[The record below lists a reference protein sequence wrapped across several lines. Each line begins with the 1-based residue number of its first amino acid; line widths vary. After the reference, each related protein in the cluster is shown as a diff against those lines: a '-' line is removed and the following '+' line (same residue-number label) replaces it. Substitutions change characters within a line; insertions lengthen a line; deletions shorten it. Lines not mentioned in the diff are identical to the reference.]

1 MADMLDKNEK
11 HLFLEKQDNTENSF
25 IANINVIAKKIS
37 ELVEL
42 NQKLT
47 VEQIAFLST
56 LAESDAPTLVAD
68 LEKGSASG
76 YRKLDIDLL
85 KNYLEYQDSMTDE
98 EKRLLWASS
107 SAKVYYDRITVN
119 FKDRTSISKTFQK
132 LGLDTVISNH
142 HELYEQLAEWNEF
155 KAKYGYTI
163 VNISENTALYNHELL
178 RITDG
183 QGTGSTI
190 DKVILHVA
198 PQGQNLNYDA
208 AYQGAKEH
216 DPSYTWVDT
225 TSVLLT
231 ITNEL
236 RPLVTL
242 SNKVQ
247 DMAVLHEY
255 LPELTQIHASLNELV
270 NNSDSIYLSMG
281 KLTEIVN
288 NLSEILRAA
297 TILDRVAELEREIEA
312 AKTDINA
319 SIDSAKASVKSLTDE
334 AKVSATTANNAATV
348 ATEKADSILNLSVH
362 ATTLHSELDATAN
375 YRPDTGML
383 ELGIPKGPKGDVPAH
398 EWVGTAIRFQN
409 PDGSWGDFVDL
420 QVNNSQV
427 VELEERLTQLESRVQ
442 ELENK

>member
-11 HLFLEKQDNTENSF
+11 HLFLEKENNTENSF
-25 IANINVIAKKIS
+25 IANVNTLAKKIT
-37 ELVEL
+37 ELVDL

-47 VEQIAFLST
+47 VEQIEFLST

-68 LEKGSASG
+68 LEKGSADG

-107 SAKVYYDRITVN
+107 KAKVYYDRITIN
-119 FKDRTSISKTFQK
+119 FKDRTSISKTFQN

-142 HELYEQLAEWNEF
+142 HELYDQLANWTEF

-163 VNISENTALYNHELL
+163 VNISENTVLFNHELL

-208 AYQGAKEH
+208 AFQGAKEH
-216 DPSYTWVDT
+216 DPSYTWVDS

-236 RPLVTL
+236 KPLVTL
-242 SNKVQ
+242 GNKVQ
-247 DMAVLHEY
+247 DMSVLYEY
-255 LPELTQIHASLNELV
+255 LPELTRIHTSLNELV
-270 NNSDSIYLSMG
+270 NNADSVYLNMG
-281 KLTEIVN
+281 NLITIVN
-288 NLSEILRAA
+288 NLSEILKAA
-297 TILDRVAELEREIEA
+297 TLLDKIAELHQEIET
-312 AKTDINA
+312 AKAEITE
-319 SIDSAKASVKSLTDE
+319 SIVSAKKDVQALTNE
-334 AKVSATTANNAATV
+334 AKLSADTAKD
-348 ATEKADSILNLSVH
+348 KADKILNLVVH
-362 ATTLHSELDATAN
+362 ARTLSSESDATATYDSN
-375 YRPDTGML
+375 TGAF
-383 ELGIPKGPKGDVPAH
+383 EIGVPRGPQGLIPAH
-398 EWVGTAIRFQN
+398 EWVGTALRFQN
-409 PDGSWGDFVDL
+409 PDGSWGNFVDL
-420 QVNNSQV
+420 QAEGLVQLPPDLLN
-427 VELEERLTQLESRVQ
+427 RLIQIESRLDD
-442 ELENK
+442 LEQA